1 MWLSTEHLPWRPASR
16 ETPRVLR
23 AKPSHGAWDLNRG
36 VGWGEGG
43 EQLTSPEPSP
53 ARCAGGLG
61 FQEGSSLREEGTQ
74 DRVCW
79 GDTEYSRSRVKG
91 GASLPQ
97 PSLSRF
103 DCMAAFGVCC
113 FCLRF
118 SEDIND
124 QVVEALVD
132 KEWRVERASRGT
144 EFSPQMAVSENTR
157 PGIQYSKATP
167 WAWKCI
173 LA

>member
-1 MWLSTEHLPWRPASR
+1 MALHRAPPLETSLKGNPQSPQSKTQPWGLGS
-16 ETPRVLR
+16 
-23 AKPSHGAWDLNRG
+23 KQGSG
-36 VGWGEGG
+36 VGEGG

-91 GASLPQ
+91 GARLPQ

-132 KEWRVERASRGT
+132 KERRVERASRGT